1 MRKVQ
6 KQQIEE
12 SFALLR
18 NAHEAIR
25 KWLEKGNRTNAMQLL
40 SNCQESAIQAGNLIE
55 QTEGEDVPA
64 IRTIEDYCETCW
76 QIYERTRQEEE
87 QKPSGVY
94 RLLQKKL
101 AEMDSSVRLT
111 IPVRLE
117 IAFFCYKTDMSDCL
131 ESIYHAAKA
140 DSSCDAYFIPVP
152 YYDRYPDGTFG
163 EMYDEGEEGYTGAY
177 DLVDWRSYDVE
188 VRRPDIIYI
197 MNPYDDENNMISIH
211 PDYYAARLRGLT
223 DCLVYVPY
231 HLQRAVPSPGT
242 GSLPGVLFSD
252 LTFVQSVNVRERYI
266 ESFLQENEIEG
277 MTVRTAKEKIVALG
291 SPKTDKLVRTGRE
304 DYTLPEAWREAVS
317 SDDPHHGTVLYN
329 LSISSALN
337 MVEDGGKLY
346 LGKIRSA
353 LEFFKDRSD
362 VTLWLRPHSLLHQT
376 LRFMDGELADEY
388 EEIIREYKEAGWGIY
403 DDTPDLNRAVAW
415 CDACYGDENSVALMF
430 EFLGKPSLIQNI
442 ENAGSEPR
450 EAGDEEAVRAA
461 VDALV
466 NTGEE
471 NSYIMY
477 EAGEQTEDGRLSTAD
492 FLGHMDV
499 ILEYA
504 PAQMEKCRKLYANA
518 DGTAGEK
525 IHAYTTSLLRRARRE
540 EL

>member
-1 MRKVQ
+1 MRKAQ
-6 KQQIEE
+6 KTQIEDI
-12 SFALLR
+12 FALAR
-18 NAHEAIR
+18 KAHEAIR
-25 KWLEKGNRTNAMQLL
+25 GALDKEDRTNAMQLL
-40 SNCQESAIQAGNLIE
+40 SSCQESAIQAGNLIE

-64 IRTIEDYCETCW
+64 IRAIEDYCETCW
-76 QIYERTRQEEE
+76 QIYERTRQGEE

-94 RLLQKKL
+94 RLLQRKL
-101 AEMDSSVRLT
+101 AEMDSIVRLT

-117 IAFFCYKTDMSDCL
+117 IAFFCYKADMSDCL
-131 ESIYHAAKA
+131 ESIYHAAKE
-140 DSSCDAYFIPVP
+140 DPSCDAYFIPVP
-152 YYDRYPDGTFG
+152 YYEKYPDGTFG
-163 EMYDEGEEGYTGAY
+163 EMYDEAEKGYPGNY
-177 DLVDWRSYDVE
+177 ELVDWRSYSVE
-188 VRRPDIIYI
+188 TRRPDIIYI
-197 MNPYDDENNMISIH
+197 MNPYDEDNNMISVH
-211 PDYYAARLRGLT
+211 PDYYALKLRDLT

-231 HLQRAVPSPGT
+231 HLQRAVPSPGVGT
-242 GSLPGVLFSD
+242 LAGVFFAD
-252 LTFVQSVNVRERYI
+252 LTFVQSENVRERYI
-266 ESFLQENEIEG
+266 ESYVQENEIEG
-277 MTVRTAKEKIVALG
+277 LTVRTAKQKIVAMG
-291 SPKTDKLVRTGRE
+291 SPKTDKLVRTDRE
-304 DYTLPEAWREAVS
+304 DYTLPEAWREAAS
-317 SDDPHHGTVLYN
+317 SDDPHHRTVLYN
-329 LSISSALN
+329 LSVSSALN

-376 LRFMDGELADEY
+376 LSFMDGQLAEEY

-461 VDALV
+461 VDAL

-477 EAGEQTEDGRLSTAD
+477 EAAEQTEDGRLSTAD
-492 FLGHMDV
+492 FLDHMDM